1 MMTGK
6 ENSAMTILM
15 DFAKPCKGKLIGSVI
30 LAVLGA
36 LCGMIPYIAVSRGI
50 IMICHED
57 YAFSKLA
64 FLALIAFA
72 GYLGQVW
79 FGTFSTMK
87 SHESAFIIL
96 RNIRMAIT
104 EKLSHVPMGTILDT
118 PSGKFKTIIV
128 DTVEKLELP
137 LAHMVPELTANILIP
152 VLMLVYLFS
161 LDWRLALISL
171 VTIPVGAFCYMGM
184 MKDYEKRYARVL
196 AAGKNMDAAT
206 VEYIGGIEVVKTF
219 NQGERSYKKY
229 ADAVAENET
238 AKVTWFKQT
247 NGYYVMGLS
256 ILTATLVGVLPL
268 GSWLFIN
275 GRVEAGTLITCIILA
290 LGLVK
295 PLIQALQYTD
305 SLAMVDSTVKEVGN
319 LLDEPELV
327 RPTERAVLADAD
339 VSFDHV
345 TFRYKE
351 TEVLHGIS
359 FDCAKNGM
367 TAIVGPSGSGKSTI
381 ARLIASFW
389 EAESGCVRIG
399 GVDVRNIPLPQIM
412 ELVSYVSQDN
422 FLFHLSIR
430 ENIRIGKPEATDAE
444 IEAAAKKA
452 SCHDFIAA
460 LPEGYDTLAGDA
472 GSRLSGGERQ
482 RIAIARAIVNEP
494 KVLLLDEP
502 LGALDLKL
510 RQDMQYELIRLKNEL
525 GITFI
530 YVTHDQEEALTMS
543 DTIVVMNQGYIQ
555 QVGTPEDIYN
565 EPKNAF
571 VADFIG
577 DSNILS
583 ATMVHDRLVNILGA
597 NFPCVDEGFG
607 QKKPVDAVIRP
618 EDIDLVKPEDG
629 MIRGVVTHVI
639 FKGVHYE
646 MEVMA
651 NNYEWLVHSTDM
663 FPVGAEVGLR
673 VDPFDIQIMKKPES
687 EDEEAVPIEE

>member
-1 MMTGK
+1 MEGK

-15 DFAKPCKGKLIGSVI
+15 DFAKPCKGKLIGSVV

-36 LCGMIPYIAVSRGI
+36 FCGMIPYIAVSRGI

-64 FLALIAFA
+64 FLALIALA

-104 EKLSHVPMGTILDT
+104 EKLSRVPMGTILDT

-152 VLMLVYLFS
+152 ILMLVYLFS

-238 AKVTWFKQT
+238 AKATWFKQT

-389 EAESGCVRIG
+389 EAESGGVRIG

-430 ENIRIGKPEATDAE
+430 ENIRIIVLCKLKPWRNSGCLRKFRRIWPRSWTFRPMRSPATPRLKVWAS
-444 IEAAAKKA
+444 ILWIPSKWSWIWRSSWASISSLRTRSRPSASSSISSKA
-452 SCHDFIAA
+452 NWTESSLSRRGAWQGC
-460 LPEGYDTLAGDA
+460 TTWGD
-472 GSRLSGGERQ
+472 S
-482 RIAIARAIVNEP
+482 
-494 KVLLLDEP
+494 
-502 LGALDLKL
+502 GALLPA
-510 RQDMQYELIRLKNEL
+510 IRYS
-525 GITFI
+525 G
-530 YVTHDQEEALTMS
+530 EEFPTEGVCC
-543 DTIVVMNQGYIQ
+543 VV
-555 QVGTPEDIYN
+555 
-565 EPKNAF
+565 
-571 VADFIG
+571 
-577 DSNILS
+577 
-583 ATMVHDRLVNILGA
+583 
-597 NFPCVDEGFG
+597 
-607 QKKPVDAVIRP
+607 
-618 EDIDLVKPEDG
+618 
-629 MIRGVVTHVI
+629 
-639 FKGVHYE
+639 
-646 MEVMA
+646 
-651 NNYEWLVHSTDM
+651 
-663 FPVGAEVGLR
+663 
-673 VDPFDIQIMKKPES
+673 
-687 EDEEAVPIEE
+687 